1 MTVICFVS
9 RVIGGRGSP
18 HDNNVFFASRAV
30 GGKGQST

>member
-1 MTVICFVS
+1 MTVIIFVS

-18 HDNNVFFASRAV
+18 HDNNVFFVSRAV